1 MGKKR
6 SRSSQ
11 VSKGIH
17 HQKRSVWSKMARK
30 EWVGSDKQAYA
41 KLKAWKAGKKVML
54 TIPNPNTN
62 ETNKKFI
69 RVNANEVWKKVNING
84 SA

>member
-6 SRSSQ
+6 QRAHQ

-17 HQKRSVWSKMARK
+17 HQKPSRWKKMARK
-30 EWVGSDKQAYA
+30 EWVGSGAQEHA
-41 KLKAWKAGKKVML
+41 KYKAWLRGKNVVL

-62 ETNKKFI
+62 ETNKRFI
-69 RVNANEVWKKVNING
+69 RVNANNVWRRKT
-84 SA
+84 A